1 MSDQGKFINTYIDVI
16 IGTVHET
23 LNSNLQLKTQ
33 LKISADL
40 LAEKDEQ
47 ISRLSAEKDDEIK
60 RYQSII
66 DGINKNKEDFSA
78 AVQNNQS
85 EIENLKAQLSKNQQE
100 CETYKSK
107 ASHTD
112 ALLQQ
117 IVSMKQE
124 VRNRD
129 IIIAEKEKELADI
142 KAKENELRVKKTKT
156 VVKSLEAAELNNVK
170 DTVLKSKDDF

>member
-33 LKISADL
+33 LKLSNDL
-40 LAEKDEQ
+40 LAEKD
-47 ISRLSAEKDDEIK
+47 AEIK
-60 RYQSII
+60 KYQSII
-66 DGINKNKEDFSA
+66 DDMNKNKEDFSA
-78 AVQNNQS
+78 AVQTNQS
-85 EIENLKAQLSKNQQE
+85 EIENLKSQLSRNQQE

-170 DTVLKSKDDF
+170 DNVLKSKDDF